1 MAEPDYRKIRIDI
14 INALSADDDLQE
26 NLVLKGGN
34 ALSLVYEVGTRTS
47 LDLDFS
53 MERSFDNIEAAQ
65 DKIEKALNSH
75 FAQDGLRVFG
85 CKLAQKPK
93 EIQKPEWL
101 GYQLTFK
108 FIEQIKYEKLSEA
121 KRGIQALVTGPGQQR
136 LFTIDL
142 SCYEYTEPKVELELN
157 DYPVYVY
164 TLEMI
169 AIEKLRAL
177 CQQMEAYDQRSR
189 KGPRPRDFY
198 DIFEIAQRVD
208 FVVSENKGLAQE
220 IFGAKK
226 VPLSLLLELEHE
238 KAYHEQQWSS
248 VVISVGDGLQS
259 YDFYFEYVVS
269 LALKAEALWNV

>member
-14 INALSADDDLQE
+14 INALCSDDELQE

-34 ALSLVYEVGTRTS
+34 ALSLVYGVGTRTS

-53 MERSFDNIEAAQ
+53 LEESFEDLEATQERME
-65 DKIEKALNSH
+65 KVLNSH
-75 FAQDGLRVFG
+75 FALSGLRVFG

-93 EIQKPEWL
+93 VLKNPEWL

-108 FIEQIKYEKLSEA
+108 LIEQDKFEQLDEA
-121 KRGIQALVTGPGQQR
+121 RRGIQALVTGPGQQR
-136 LFTIDL
+136 MFTIDL
-142 SCYEYTEPKVELELN
+142 SCFEYTEAKVQHDLD

-177 CQQMEAYDQRSR
+177 CQQMPAYTQRSR

-198 DIFEIAQRVD
+198 DIFEISREID
-208 FVVSENKGLAQE
+208 FVTPENKELARE
-220 IFGAKK
+220 IFEAKK
-226 VPLSLLLELEHE
+226 VSLSFLLELEQQKE
-238 KAYHEQQWSS
+238 FHEQEWNS
-248 VVISVGDGLQS
+248 VRISAGEGLRD
-259 YDFYFEYVVS
+259 YDFYFERVVQ
-269 LALKAEALWNV
+269 LARQAEALWNV